1 MQSVAKT
8 IIVTSS
14 LDWASGNVDILYL
27 MVDLDLESQH
37 INIEHDLFRKFIIDL
52 GIASTYTI
60 IFTSRYMQ

>member
-1 MQSVAKT
+1 M
-8 IIVTSS
+8 ISS

-27 MVDLDLESQH
+27 MVDLDLESQQ

>member
-27 MVDLDLESQH
+27 MVDLDLESQQ